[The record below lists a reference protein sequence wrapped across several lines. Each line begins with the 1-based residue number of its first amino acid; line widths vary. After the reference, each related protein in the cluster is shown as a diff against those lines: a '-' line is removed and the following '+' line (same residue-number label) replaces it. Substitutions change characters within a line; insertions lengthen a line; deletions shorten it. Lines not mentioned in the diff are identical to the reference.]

1 MSQLKKW
8 LLIIIIVIALIH
20 TIGGGF
26 ADMFGGRLYPFTAA
40 HGWNEGL
47 VYMILALVVSTSMK

>member
-1 MSQLKKW
+1 MSPFKKW
-8 LLIIIIVIALIH
+8 LLSIIVVIALIH

-26 ADMFGGRLYPFTAA
+26 VDMFGGRLYPFTSA

-47 VYMILALVVSTSMK
+47 IFMILALVVAIALK

>member
-1 MSQLKKW
+1 MSAFKKW
-8 LLIIIIVIALIH
+8 LLIVIVSIALLH

-26 ADMFGGRLYPFTAA
+26 DDMLGLSFFSPA

-47 VYMILALVVSTSMK
+47 IYMLLALVVAIAVK

>member
-1 MSQLKKW
+1 MSTFKKW
-8 LLIIIIVIALIH
+8 LLIIIVVIALIH

-26 ADMFGGRLYPFTAA
+26 SDMFGPLVYPFSSA

-47 VYMILALVVSTSMK
+47 IFMILALVVAVAMK